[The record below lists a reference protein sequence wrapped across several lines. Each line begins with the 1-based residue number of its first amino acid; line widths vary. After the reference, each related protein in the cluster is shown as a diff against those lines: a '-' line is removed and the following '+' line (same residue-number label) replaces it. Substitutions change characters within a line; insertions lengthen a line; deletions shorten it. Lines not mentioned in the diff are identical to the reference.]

1 MITWLIS
8 MLMKLGLYISILLF
22 TYSFGQD
29 RWVQEYDK
37 NGIKIYTRTVEG
49 TKTKEYK
56 GVVEVK
62 ATVHECLNLI
72 RDLDKSSS
80 YMYKVEESEMI
91 KVVSDSEW
99 ITYQVISFPWPYSN
113 KDLVLK
119 FKVYHLGKGVYT
131 AKFFSVSGVVPPK
144 GYDRMQN
151 IEGSWLFEPI
161 TEHTTRVTNKS
172 KAYTKGFPVWLV
184 NLFFL
189 NAPKH
194 IMPAFREEVE

>member
-1 MITWLIS
+1 MKYSLCFLIF
-8 MLMKLGLYISILLF
+8 LF
-22 TYSFGQD
+22 TFSFSQD
-29 RWVQEYDK
+29 PWVKEYDK

-62 ATVHECLNLI
+62 ATVSECLSLI

-80 YMYKVEESEMI
+80 FMYKVEEAEMI

-99 ITYQVISFPWPYSN
+99 ITYLVISFPWPYSN
-113 KDLVLK
+113 KDMVLK

-131 AKFFSVSGVVPPK
+131 AKFFSVNGVVPLK

-161 TEHTTRVTNKS
+161 TENTTRVTNQS

-194 IMPAFREEVE
+194 IMPAFREQVE